1 MEKLIEIEKHIN
13 SKDNRYIFYSVYPFT
28 TENIDGYLDYFDLD
42 HTSLLTVG
50 SSCDQAINASFM
62 GCEDITI
69 YDLSPLVKYYY
80 YLKIASLL
88 SLDRED
94 FLRFLCKSKCDGRI
108 KLNAS
113 LFSRV
118 YFEKVKQTLRRLDYE
133 SYYIWDYLFSNYTS
147 AEIANLFRRDI
158 TNEDSI
164 IYCNRYLKNNK
175 NYNQAKRVIENSIVN
190 FIEGNVTDMKLG
202 RKFKNIWLS
211 NVIDYLEES
220 DIDIMF
226 ENAIDLLL
234 DDGKVLLSYFY
245 YDLSNEDAIKRN
257 PSLRKV
263 SYTKES
269 FNGINKSDFNN
280 SVYIYTKKPR
290 N

>member
-1 MEKLIEIEKHIN
+1 
-13 SKDNRYIFYSVYPFT
+13 
-28 TENIDGYLDYFDLD
+28 
-42 HTSLLTVG
+42 
-50 SSCDQAINASFM
+50 
-62 GCEDITI
+62 
-69 YDLSPLVKYYY
+69 
-80 YLKIASLL
+80 
-88 SLDRED
+88 
-94 FLRFLCKSKCDGRI
+94 
-108 KLNAS
+108 
-113 LFSRV
+113 
-118 YFEKVKQTLRRLDYE
+118 
-133 SYYIWDYLFSNYTS
+133 
-147 AEIANLFRRDI
+147 
-158 TNEDSI
+158 
-164 IYCNRYLKNNK
+164 
-175 NYNQAKRVIENSIVN
+175 
-190 FIEGNVTDMKLG
+190 MKLG

-245 YDLSNEDAIKRN
+245 YDLSNEDAIRRN
-257 PSLRKV
+257 PSLGKV